1 MKILP
6 LLSALL
12 LPILALFGCAS
23 SPTDQPAAAAAPVVS
38 PAPVVKPQPR
48 DVLKQM
54 AAYLQS
60 LDRFQVRVER
70 TTELILPTEQRLHA
84 DQTLDVAVQKP
95 NRLRVNFQNLS
106 GGRQLFY
113 DGKTFSL
120 YTPGQNV
127 YASAAAPA
135 TIDET
140 LSLLEE
146 RYRISMPVADL
157 LFADPQSRLVQN
169 LKSETYVGR
178 ILVRGV
184 ICHHLAFQT
193 PEVDWEIWIEDGP
206 KPLPRRLILTD
217 KSVTGS
223 PGLVATLT
231 DWNVAPQFAADFF
244 TFNPPPNAEKIA
256 FLADRPASQPAKAAK

>member
-1 MKILP
+1 MP
-6 LLSALL
+6 LFNRLSVAEVN
-12 LPILALFGCAS
+12 S
-23 SPTDQPAAAAAPVVS
+23 SS
-38 PAPVVKPQPR
+38 
-48 DVLKQM
+48 
-54 AAYLQS
+54 
-60 LDRFQVRVER
+60 
-70 TTELILPTEQRLHA
+70 TELILPTEQRLHA

-206 KPLPRRLILTD
+206 QPLPRRLLLTD
-217 KSVTGS
+217 KSVEGS
-223 PGLVATLT
+223 PQMMANLT
-231 DWNVAPQFAADFF
+231 
-244 TFNPPPNAEKIA
+244 
-256 FLADRPASQPAKAAK
+256 R